1 MMPKP
6 IRLLLIGGL
15 LLNAVHT
22 ASAQELD
29 RDPEQESLMDIYQRA
44 LQNDPAI
51 REAEARY
58 LAASEVRPQRRSDL
72 LPSLRLQASTSA
84 TNQTDPR
91 PPTDFITGQPSTE
104 ISSTDSDAD
113 TTSWG
118 VSIEQTVFDWGQ
130 FVTLKQADKLVAQAE
145 TEYEAAKQQLLIRV
159 SEAYFNVLGA
169 EDALAAQVAARQS
182 LERQL
187 EQAQRRFEV
196 GLIAIT
202 EVQEIQAGF
211 DQAVAAE
218 IEAQR
223 VLATSREQLREIIG
237 DYVADLA
244 GPSGDLP
251 LQRPDPANVDQ
262 WVRAALQQNLSLIA
276 ARIGADVAEDDIAI
290 ARSARLPTLSFST
303 GYQDQTRN
311 SSRTLNRIAE
321 NDLTTS
327 AINRSYGY
335 NWQLNLNVPL
345 FTGGL
350 NSSRIQQS
358 VYEHRA
364 TLEASERVARET
376 ERQTRD
382 AYLGVVSSIS
392 QVQALARFVESAE
405 TALRATEAGFEVG
418 TRTSVDVLVSQEN
431 LRQAQTQY
439 ARSRYDYILNVLRLR
454 QSAGSLSVDD
464 VEQVDAWLQ

>member
-1 MMPKP
+1 
-6 IRLLLIGGL
+6 
-15 LLNAVHT
+15 
-22 ASAQELD
+22 
-29 RDPEQESLMDIYQRA
+29 MDIYQRA

-58 LAASEVRPQRRSDL
+58 LAASEVRPQRRSQL
-72 LPSLRLQASTSA
+72 LPTLQLEASTSGSES
-84 TNQTDPR
+84 TDPR
-91 PPTDFITGQPSTE
+91 PPTDFITGQPRTD
-104 ISSTDSDAD
+104 ISSTDSDSD
-113 TTSWG
+113 STSWG
-118 VSIEQTVFDWGQ
+118 VNIQQTVFDWGQ

-145 TEYEAAKQQLLIRV
+145 TEYEVAKQELLIRV
-159 SEAYFNVLGA
+159 AEAYFSVLGS
-169 EDALAAQVAARQS
+169 EDALDAQVAARQS

-223 VLATSREQLREIIG
+223 VLATAQEQLREIIG
-237 DYVADLA
+237 EYVTELA

-251 LQRPDPANVDQ
+251 LQMPDPANADQ
-262 WVRAALQQNLSLIA
+262 WVRAALDQNLSLIA
-276 ARIGADVAEDDIAI
+276 ARIAADVAQDDITI
-290 ARSARLPTLSFST
+290 ARAARLPSLSFST
-303 GYQDQTRN
+303 GYSDQTRD
-311 SSRTLNRIAE
+311 SSRTLNFIDQP
-321 NDLTTS
+321 DLTTS
-327 AINRSYGY
+327 AINESYGY

-376 ERQTRD
+376 ERLTRD
-382 AYLGVVSSIS
+382 SYLGV
-392 QVQALARFVESAE
+392 
-405 TALRATEAGFEVG
+405 
-418 TRTSVDVLVSQEN
+418 
-431 LRQAQTQY
+431 
-439 ARSRYDYILNVLRLR
+439 
-454 QSAGSLSVDD
+454 
-464 VEQVDAWLQ
+464 